1 MREWK
6 TLIHLAHHNPAILK
20 HVRHFIAIVACLSC
34 ANISSAQQP
43 PAPVVTADVIR
54 NETQTNFQFS
64 GSLISRY
71 EAVLSQ
77 AKGIFLTLIGGKEA
91 KALHFCDG
99 LDPNCTL
106 DDALKKHDAS
116 GTAQGELI
124 RNATGKL
131 FVETNKTKYSLTAFL
146 FETEKCKNNQ
156 FIFTNA
162 HALYILRTGKKEEG
176 IQEAKV
182 CFHNNKCW
190 DLNLKNHMKKNFEK
204 DSFIFSSK
212 DYMVIPLKTDKK
224 PPNIK
229 PLKLKAVDC
238 NNQIKPVSYAG
249 FYTDKDKI
257 YTGQQCKTTR
267 CGKLYGAIGIYV
279 YHNCPSKEGFSGAP
293 LVDKKNE
300 VIAFHTSSDSEK
312 KCGPNYKDRLG
323 CFYANE
329 GGIIT
334 QELIDEVNHFCE
346 TTNLPVSN

>member
-1 MREWK
+1 M
-6 TLIHLAHHNPAILK
+6 IHLAHHNSAILK

-71 EAVLSQ
+71 EAALSQ
-77 AKGIFLTLIGGKEA
+77 AKDTLLTVIGGEKA
-91 KALHFCDG
+91 KAVYFCDG

-106 DDALKKHDAS
+106 EDALKKHDAS

-131 FVETNKTKYSLTAFL
+131 VVKRNKGKKGSTAFL
-146 FETEKCKNNQ
+146 FETEKCKYNQ
-156 FIFTNA
+156 FIFANA
-162 HALYILRTGKKEEG
+162 HLLYNYSTGKKRED
-176 IQEAKV
+176 IQGAEV
-182 CFHNNKCW
+182 CFHNFHSGNCW
-190 DLNLKNHMKKNFEK
+190 NLNLKNHMKKNFEEGIK
-204 DSFIFSSK
+204 IWPSK
-212 DYMVIPLKTDKK
+212 DYMVIPLKKDKK

-229 PLKLKAVDC
+229 PLKLKAINC
-238 NNQIKPVSYAG
+238 NNQIKPISYAG
-249 FYTDKDKI
+249 FYTEKDKT

-267 CGKLYGAIGIYV
+267 CGDLYGNGIV
-279 YHNCPSKEGFSGAP
+279 VFHNCPTQEGFSGAP
-293 LVDKKNE
+293 LVNNKNE
-300 VIAFHTSSDSEK
+300 VIAFSNSQSLEE
-312 KCGPNYKDRLG
+312 KCGPNYSDKQS
-323 CFYANE
+323 CFYVNA
-329 GGIIT
+329 GGGIT

>member
-1 MREWK
+1 M
-6 TLIHLAHHNPAILK
+6 IHLAHHSPAILK

-71 EAVLSQ
+71 EAALSQ
-77 AKGIFLTLIGGKEA
+77 AKDTLLTVIGGEKA
-91 KALHFCDG
+91 KAVYFCDG

-131 FVETNKTKYSLTAFL
+131 YVETNKTRYGLTAFL
-146 FETEKCKNNQ
+146 FETEKCKNNR
-156 FIFTNA
+156 FIFANA
-162 HALYILRTGKKEEG
+162 HLLYNQMGKKREG
-176 IQEAKV
+176 MQGVEV
-182 CFHNNKCW
+182 CFHSGNCW
-190 DLNLKNHMKKNFEK
+190 NLNLKNYVKGDFEEGNK
-204 DSFIFSSK
+204 ISPSK

-229 PLKLKAVDC
+229 PLKLKAINC
-238 NNQIKPVSYAG
+238 NNQIKPISYAG
-249 FYTDKDKI
+249 FYTDKDRI
-257 YTGQQCKTTR
+257 YTGQQCKTTH
-267 CGKLYGAIGIYV
+267 CGDLYGNRIDLYGSGIV
-279 YHNCPSKEGFSGAP
+279 VFHNCPTQEGFSGAP
-293 LVDKKNE
+293 LVNNKNE
-300 VIAFHTSSDSEK
+300 VIAFSNSENLEE
-312 KCGPNYKDRLG
+312 KCGPNYSDKQS
-323 CFYANE
+323 CFYANA